1 MTGTGAGV
9 TGHLP
14 RQNPMLF
21 NFHCIAHR
29 LALVSSQAANS
40 IPYLK
45 EYQETLTGMFYF
57 FNSSANR
64 TETLSEIQVLLNE
77 PQLKMTEIHEVRWL
91 SI

>member
-21 NFHCIAHR
+21 NFHCIAYR

-45 EYQETLTGMFYF
+45 EYQATLTKMFYF
-57 FNSSANR
+57 FNASANR

-77 PQLKMTEIHEVRWL
+77 PQIKMTEIHEVRWL